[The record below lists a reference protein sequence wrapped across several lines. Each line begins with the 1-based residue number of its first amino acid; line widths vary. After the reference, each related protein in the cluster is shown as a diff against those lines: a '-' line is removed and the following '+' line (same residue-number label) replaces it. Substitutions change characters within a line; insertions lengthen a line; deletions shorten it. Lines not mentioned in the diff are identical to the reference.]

1 MRIFEVAKGRKDTK
15 GSKTMP
21 TYVYETIPQHEGEQP
36 VRFEMRQS
44 MKDVPLS
51 SHPETG
57 KPVRRVPI
65 GGTGLMGAGGSPAP
79 SKTGGGCGSGCGCH

>member
-1 MRIFEVAKGRKDTK
+1 
-15 GSKTMP
+15 MP

-65 GGTGLMGAGGSPAP
+65 GGTGSWVPEVAQRLRGRVAAVVQAVAVINRPQREA
-79 SKTGGGCGSGCGCH
+79 SG